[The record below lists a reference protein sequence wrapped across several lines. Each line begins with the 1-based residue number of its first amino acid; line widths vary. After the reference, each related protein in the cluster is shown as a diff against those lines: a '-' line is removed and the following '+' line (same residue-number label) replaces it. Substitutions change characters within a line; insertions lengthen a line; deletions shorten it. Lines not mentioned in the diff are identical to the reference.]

1 MIDSVILAY
10 PATVTRDRSGRF
22 LVRFRDLPEALTD
35 GADEK
40 EALEEAV
47 DCLSEALLSR
57 VVDNEAIPTPSKL
70 SRGEYRVA
78 PEPIVALKSLLI
90 GIVRARKISTAELA
104 RRLNIDHKEARRILD
119 PRHPTKFPRLQE
131 ILKSLGHE
139 TWIAW
144 HDASRQQRMLK
155 APGER
160 TKSALRP
167 KQFVEVG
174 RR

>member
-1 MIDSVILAY
+1 MDSIILAY
-10 PATVTRDRSGRF
+10 PATVTRDKSGRY

-57 VVDNEAIPTPSKL
+57 VVDDEIIPEPSKP
-70 SRGEYRVA
+70 RRDEYRIA
-78 PEPIVALKSLLI
+78 PEPTIALKSLLNS
-90 GIVRARKISTAELA
+90 IVRAHKLSTAELA
-104 RRLNIDHKEARRILD
+104 RRLKMDHKEARRILD
-119 PRHPTKFPRLQE
+119 PRHLTKFPRLQE
-131 ILKSLGHE
+131 VLRSLGHE

-144 HDASRQQRMLK
+144 HDASRQQRLLK
-155 APGER
+155 APGDR
-160 TKSALRP
+160 RSATLRP
-167 KQFVEVG
+167 KKMIEIG

>member
-1 MIDSVILAY
+1 MDSIILAY
-10 PATVTRDRSGRF
+10 PATVTRDEAGRY

-35 GADEK
+35 GADEAD
-40 EALEEAV
+40 ALEEAA

-57 VVDNEAIPTPSKL
+57 VADDEIIPTPSNP
-70 SRGEYRVA
+70 RRDEFRVA
-78 PEPIVALKSLLI
+78 PEPTIALKALLI
-90 GIVRARKISTAELA
+90 SIVKARRISIAELA
-104 RRLNIDHKEARRILD
+104 RRLGVDHKEARRILD

-131 ILKSLGHE
+131 VLRSLGHQ

-144 HDASRQQRMLK
+144 HDASRQQRLLK

-160 TKSALRP
+160 RRATLRP
-167 KQFVEVG
+167 KQFTETG